1 MVVKL
6 LDVEAL
12 TALRHAAGADALVVL
27 EANGVL
33 ERERG
38 ALLGPSLPRRLAAR
52 GLRADEAVR
61 ELLVRN
67 ADGEDCV
74 LVSACANVLGARS
87 RNVLSLLVSQLKL
100 LL

>member
-1 MVVKL
+1 M
-6 LDVEAL
+6 
-12 TALRHAAGADALVVL
+12 RADALVVL

-38 ALLGPSLPRRLAAR
+38 ALLGRSLPRRLAVR

-61 ELLVRN
+61 ELLVGH
-67 ADGEDCV
+67 ADGEHCV
-74 LVSACANVLGARS
+74 LVSACANVFGARS
-87 RNVLSLLVSQLKL
+87 RHVLSLLMSQLKL